1 MCFIK
6 PYEKYILSKVMF
18 TVFNSFHDECWS
30 FLLENLH
37 KAHKQELFPNLNMLY
52 WVLGEILGP

>member
-1 MCFIK
+1 
-6 PYEKYILSKVMF
+6 MF

-30 FLLENLH
+30 FLLANLH